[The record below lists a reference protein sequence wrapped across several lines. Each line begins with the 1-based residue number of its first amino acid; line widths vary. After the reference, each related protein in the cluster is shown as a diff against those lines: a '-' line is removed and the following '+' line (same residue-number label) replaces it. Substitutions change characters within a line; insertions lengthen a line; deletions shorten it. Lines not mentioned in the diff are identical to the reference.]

1 MNNAPSRMLPWHL
14 KMCDWLEN
22 IINKHPKLFFFTL
35 RWWNQS
41 SKNIKLR
48 RTESSHVS
56 SCRLPVLTLSSLV
69 VPNRLV
75 HHNQPC
81 DFYAIYTLLYVQ
93 LITLSTQLTP
103 FYMCLD
109 PLSVHFL
116 VWPEGR
122 YVAHDI
128 CSVYTRPPSRNTN
141 TSLTTRLLSGPRG
154 EQTAVTVCVES
165 PVTQRHLRHKGM
177 MVSDRCRGG
186 RGKKAPEWQ
195 ARTGSQLLWRQLGRQ
210 AHTEPTRRGKW
221 LNTPRT
227 SNDFFFFFYNLKLSF
242 LSPHN
247 SNAVTAI

>member
-1 MNNAPSRMLPWHL
+1 ML
-14 KMCDWLEN
+14 
-22 IINKHPKLFFFTL
+22 FTL
-35 RWWNQS
+35 
-41 SKNIKLR
+41 
-48 RTESSHVS
+48 
-56 SCRLPVLTLSSLV
+56 
-69 VPNRLV
+69 
-75 HHNQPC
+75 
-81 DFYAIYTLLYVQ
+81 TLLYVQ

-109 PLSVHFL
+109 PLNVHFL

-247 SNAVTAI
+247 SNTVTAIQLPAGLLYFLFCFFKHMWQLSGSRRPLIEECTANVSV

>member
-81 DFYAIYTLLYVQ
+81 DFYAIYTYFALCAAHYIEHTTHPILYVFRSAQ
-93 LITLSTQLTP
+93 CSLSGMARRQ
-103 FYMCLD
+103 
-109 PLSVHFL
+109 
-116 VWPEGR
+116 
-122 YVAHDI
+122 I
-128 CSVYTRPPSRNTN
+128 CSTWHMLCVHTAPFPKHKHFFNYTPPEWTPGWADGGDSVRWESGDSTPPS
-141 TSLTTRLLSGPRG
+141 P
-154 EQTAVTVCVES
+154 
-165 PVTQRHLRHKGM
+165 
-177 MVSDRCRGG
+177 
-186 RGKKAPEWQ
+186 
-195 ARTGSQLLWRQLGRQ
+195 
-210 AHTEPTRRGKW
+210 
-221 LNTPRT
+221 
-227 SNDFFFFFYNLKLSF
+227 
-242 LSPHN
+242 
-247 SNAVTAI
+247 